1 MHLPPV
7 KLRQTARQAEQPREP
22 VNHGQVEVP
31 ELLQVQREGGRS
43 LGAMGGAEGLGREN
57 LRGGKSQILLS
68 ATVPFS
74 TFLFNCLHVCPRCP
88 HRVEET

>member
-7 KLRQTARQAEQPREP
+7 KLRQTARPAEQPREP

-31 ELLQVQREGGRS
+31 ELLQVQREGGRN
-43 LGAMGGAEGLGREN
+43 LGAMGGVEGLGREN

-68 ATVPFS
+68 AAVPCF
-74 TFLFNCLHVCPRCP
+74 P
-88 HRVEET
+88 HFCSAAFMCAQDDPIE